1 MTKICVTASG
11 ADMDSPANPRF
22 GRCGYFIMVDSE
34 TMDFQAISNEAAMA
48 SGGAGI
54 RAAQLVAAQGAEV
67 VITGA
72 VGPNAHPALTDAGIK
87 IVTGTFATV
96 RDAVEAYKKGTL
108 TTIDQAGPTQ
118 KGAGGVGMGGGFGGG
133 RGGGGG
139 QGRGGGYGG
148 GGGRGR
154 GGGGGGGRGRG
165 GGGRGR
171 GGGWNQ

>member
-1 MTKICVTASG
+1 MTKICVTSSG
-11 ADMDSPANPRF
+11 TDLDSPVNPRF
-22 GRCGYFIMVDSE
+22 GRCGYFIIIDSE
-34 TMDFQAISNEAAMA
+34 TMDFQAITNEGAMA

-54 RAAQLVAAQGAEV
+54 RAAQLVAAQGVEV

-72 VGPNAHPALTDAGIK
+72 VGPNAHPALTDAGIS

-118 KGAGGVGMGGGFGGG
+118 KGTGAGAAMGGGFGGGYGGGG

-139 QGRGGGYGG
+139 GYGRG
-148 GGGRGR
+148 
-154 GGGGGGGRGRG
+154 
-165 GGGRGR
+165 
-171 GGGWNQ
+171 

>member
-1 MTKICVTASG
+1 
-11 ADMDSPANPRF
+11 
-22 GRCGYFIMVDSE
+22 MVDSE
-34 TMDFQAISNEAAMA
+34 TMEFQAITNEGAMA

-72 VGPNAHPALTDAGIK
+72 VGPNAHPALTDAGIS

-108 TTIDQAGPTQ
+108 TAIDQAGPSQ
-118 KGAGGVGMGGGFGGG
+118 KGTAMGGAGMGGGYG

-139 QGRGGGYGG
+139 QGRGRGY

-154 GGGGGGGRGRG
+154 GGGGGGRGRG